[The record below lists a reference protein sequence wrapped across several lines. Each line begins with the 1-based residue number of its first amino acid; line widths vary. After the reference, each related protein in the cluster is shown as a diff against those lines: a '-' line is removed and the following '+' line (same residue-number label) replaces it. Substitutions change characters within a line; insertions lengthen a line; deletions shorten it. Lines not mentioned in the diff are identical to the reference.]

1 MNEEKI
7 VAVFKNDME
16 LCYDGVNPRKYE
28 AGKVYEASHAHE
40 KKMFQAFLADGR
52 AGLPGKE
59 DKSEKS
65 APAKEKISTPKES
78 KKSKKSKK

>member
-1 MNEEKI
+1 MKEEKI
-7 VAVFKNDME
+7 VAVFQNDME

-52 AGLPGKE
+52 ASLP
-59 DKSEKS
+59 SEKK
-65 APAKEKISTPKES
+65 AVVKEAEKVVVPKQI
-78 KKSKKSKK
+78 KKRKK

>member
-1 MNEEKI
+1 MKEEKI
-7 VAVFKNDME
+7 VAVFQNDME

-52 AGLPGKE
+52 ASLP
-59 DKSEKS
+59 SEKKVVV
-65 APAKEKISTPKES
+65 KEAEKVVVPKQI
-78 KKSKKSKK
+78 KKRKK